1 VICFNYPVVVAP
13 LLAGKAEVSG
23 FGGPKAA
30 LYVVSKAGYFPDVC
44 EGLAHKHLAKGD
56 KVRENHSGG
65 TILRSL
71 VKVLNT

>member
-1 VICFNYPVVVAP
+1 MTLQIDS
-13 LLAGKAEVSG
+13 GKAEASG

-56 KVRENHSGG
+56 KVRGSGYLHKHQPMVHEHVANWCALCRG
-65 TILRSL
+65 
-71 VKVLNT
+71 